1 VNNEVSPLF
10 GLTPGFTTF
19 NVHGSAALSPS
30 TPLGFTSDL
39 AKREI
44 QLGCRFNF

>member
-1 VNNEVSPLF
+1 
-10 GLTPGFTTF
+10 
-19 NVHGSAALSPS
+19 VHGSAALSPS